1 MRSGTTENEKEKRG
15 MARMTD
21 EEAAAALDQV
31 IRHGASPEDNSS
43 GEYYVLQC
51 LISRWA
57 AECLPEHRPE
67 FRARA
72 DDLLTAFC
80 ELEAVMMQA
89 SKAGD
94 N

>member
-1 MRSGTTENEKEKRG
+1 
-15 MARMTD
+15 MTD
-21 EEAAAALDQV
+21 DEADAALDQV
-31 IRHGASPEDNSS
+31 IRHGAESEDPSS

-72 DDLLTAFC
+72 EDVLNAFC
-80 ELEAVMMQA
+80 ELEAVMTQA

>member
-1 MRSGTTENEKEKRG
+1 
-15 MARMTD
+15 MTD
-21 EEAAAALDQV
+21 EEADAALERV
-31 IRHGASPEDNSS
+31 IRHGASSEDRAS

-72 DDLLTAFC
+72 DDVLTAFF
-80 ELEAVMMQA
+80 
-89 SKAGD
+89 
-94 N
+94 NWN